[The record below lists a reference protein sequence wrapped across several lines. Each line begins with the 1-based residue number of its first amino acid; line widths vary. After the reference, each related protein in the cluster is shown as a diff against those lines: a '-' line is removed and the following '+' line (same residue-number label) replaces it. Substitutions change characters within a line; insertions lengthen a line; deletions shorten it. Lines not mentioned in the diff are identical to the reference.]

1 MELFFFYTRGE
12 CVLCLRACLG
22 VGLLPQSYQYPN
34 LLEGAVH
41 IGGQLCGDKE
51 CPFCGV
57 TKSGRVWRKVPES
70 KAWSVGTG
78 LSITQ
83 TASANDSITNN
94 SLDENPKEWLPT
106 LAHKLKPTN
115 QLHKILVDSAQD
127 LCRFLIE
134 FASYLSVCLIKGH
147 TMKICIYVCIF
158 FI

>member
-1 MELFFFYTRGE
+1 MELFFFYTLGE
-12 CVLCLRACLG
+12 CVLCLCACLG

-34 LLEGAVH
+34 FSKGAVH
-41 IGGQLCGDKE
+41 VGGQLCGDKE
-51 CPFCGV
+51 CPFSGI

-83 TASANDSITNN
+83 TASAHDSITNN

-115 QLHKILVDSAQD
+115 QQQKILVDSAQ
-127 LCRFLIE
+127 E
-134 FASYLSVCLIKGH
+134 FVVFFYFF
-147 TMKICIYVCIF
+147 IF
-158 FI
+158 FIF